1 LDGAEKLDRV
11 QTVEYKGDA
20 LDILRG
26 AENGLRKAFNSAVID
41 SWNSGVDFFSSL
53 GKGTLAKDLKAET
66 NQIVTSIK
74 DEAVASYKYHTTT
87 SIGQQASDFADYLA
101 QPERVEDL
109 TQFWLGSRTPIGG
122 FNKNPLKA
130 PTAELPKKTT
140 NKPVIEANGANAS
153 AARSNTATRTQ
164 SPSIQ
169 QKQATSRTSESIVKD
184 RLNSQLASDEMLIVK
199 PRFYIQ
205 KNGVETYTVPDFA
218 IYNTSTKSF
227 TRIID
232 AKNGNGGFTT
242 NQSILSTEGGT
253 FRGSSRYRDVPA
265 QSVAPGKLVKETTS
279 LPYQ

>member
-1 LDGAEKLDRV
+1 
-11 QTVEYKGDA
+11 
-20 LDILRG
+20 
-26 AENGLRKAFNSAVID
+26 
-41 SWNSGVDFFSSL
+41 
-53 GKGTLAKDLKAET
+53 
-66 NQIVTSIK
+66 
-74 DEAVASYKYHTTT
+74 
-87 SIGQQASDFADYLA
+87 
-101 QPERVEDL
+101 
-109 TQFWLGSRTPIGG
+109 
-122 FNKNPLKA
+122 
-130 PTAELPKKTT
+130 
-140 NKPVIEANGANAS
+140 
-153 AARSNTATRTQ
+153 
-164 SPSIQ
+164 
-169 QKQATSRTSESIVKD
+169 
-184 RLNSQLASDEMLIVK
+184 MLIVK